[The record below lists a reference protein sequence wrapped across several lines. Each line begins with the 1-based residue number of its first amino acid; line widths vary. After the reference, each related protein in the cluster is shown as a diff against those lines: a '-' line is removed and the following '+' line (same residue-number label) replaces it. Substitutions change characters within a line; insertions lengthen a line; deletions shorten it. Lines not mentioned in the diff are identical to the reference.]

1 MSILKR
7 VFKDTYVGRHVIAVI
22 IINLLLSQT
31 ITDIKKFIK
40 SNKKQFNIYKS

>member
-7 VFKDTYVGRHVIAVI
+7 VFKDTYVGRNIISVI

-40 SNKKQFNIYKS
+40 SNKKQLNIYKS